1 MASLPLEG
9 IRVLDS
15 TYVFALPYT
24 GGQLADLGAEV
35 IKIEGPG
42 RPDITRG
49 GGLYGTFPDN
59 EPGEDWWNRPSTYQL
74 LNRGKRSM
82 VLDMAREEGREIF
95 RELVTV
101 SDVVMENFTPRV
113 MRRWGL
119 DYPNLKK
126 LRPDIIMVSNTGY
139 GHGDGPYSSYPAQAT
154 TQEGTHGHC
163 WVTGYPGDE
172 PSKAGRS
179 FVDFLSTWSAM
190 FAIGSA
196 LRYRNQTGLGQ
207 WIDIGM
213 YQAGV
218 MFLSEYLMDAIVND
232 SEGERIG
239 NRHPYRAPQGAYPA
253 AGDDQWIALS
263 VANNQQWRALC
274 GLMERPDLAASQELL
289 SAESRQQRHGEID
302 DAISDWTSQH
312 DKYELMHR
320 LQAVGIASGPILSG
334 KDVHF
339 DPHYRSRNFLERVHY
354 PEKSG
359 MGDRI
364 IMGRPYRMSKTN
376 LKVQGPA
383 PTFGQDNRTLLEAL
397 LGKPTEQVAQWE
409 HETVVTTIPTS
420 GEPSPTLNPSRV
432 GGTQTIGR
440 MGSGLP
446 PTSGHLKIVDD
457 FASGDYPEYN
467 LGPVAQW

>member
-1 MASLPLEG
+1 MPPLPLEG

-74 LNRGKRSM
+74 LNRGKRSL
-82 VLDMAREEGREIF
+82 VLDMSREEGREIF

-119 DYPNLKK
+119 DYPNLRK

-190 FAIGSA
+190 LAIGSA
-196 LRYRNQTGLGQ
+196 LRYRNRTGRGQ

-218 MFLSEYLMDAIVND
+218 MFLSEYLMDAIVNGR
-232 SEGERIG
+232 EGERIG

-253 AGDDQWIALS
+253 AGEDEWIALS
-263 VANNQQWRALC
+263 VADNHQWRALC
-274 GLMERPDLAASQELL
+274 RLMERPDLAGDERLGSVQG
-289 SAESRQQRHGEID
+289 RQARHDEID
-302 DAISDWTSQH
+302 AAVSEWTRQH

-320 LQAVGIASGPILSG
+320 MQAVGIASGPVLSG

-339 DPHYRSRNFLERVHY
+339 DSHYRSRNFLERVQY
-354 PEKSG
+354 PEEQE
-359 MGDRI
+359 MGTRI
-364 IMGRPYRMSKTN
+364 IMGRPYKLSKTP
-376 LKVQGPA
+376 LEVQGPA
-383 PTFGQDNRTLLEAL
+383 PKFGQDNVALLESL
-397 LGKPTEQVAQWE
+397 LGKPSQQVNQLAD
-409 HETVVTTIPTS
+409 ETVITAVPTN
-420 GEPSPTLNPSRV
+420 GEPSPTLDPQELVER
-432 GGTQTIGR
+432 GQ
-440 MGSGLP
+440 LAEW
-446 PTSGHLKIVDD
+446 D
-457 FASGDYPEYN
+457 PEYRQR
-467 LGPVAQW
+467 LGI

>member
-1 MASLPLEG
+1 MAPLPLEG

-59 EPGEDWWNRPSTYQL
+59 DPGEDWWNRPSTYQL
-74 LNRGKRSM
+74 LNRGKRSL
-82 VLDMAREEGREIF
+82 VLDMAREEGRDVF
-95 RELVTV
+95 RELVAV

-119 DYPNLKK
+119 DYPNLRK

-190 FAIGSA
+190 LAIGSA
-196 LRYRNQTGLGQ
+196 LRYRDRTGRGQ

-218 MFLSEYLMDAIVND
+218 MFLSEYLMDAMVNGR
-232 SEGERIG
+232 EGGRIG

-253 AGDDQWIALS
+253 SGDDEWIALS
-263 VANNQQWRALC
+263 VADNRQWLSLC
-274 GLMERPDLAASQELL
+274 RLMERDDLAGDAGLRNWQ
-289 SAESRQQRHGEID
+289 SRQQRHDEID
-302 DAISDWTSQH
+302 AAISDWTRSA
-312 DKYELMHR
+312 DKYDLMHR
-320 LQAVGIASGPILSG
+320 LQAEGIASGPVLSG

-339 DPHYRSRNFLERVHY
+339 DPHYRSRNFLERVQY
-354 PEKSG
+354 PEERD
-359 MGDRI
+359 MGTRI
-364 IMGRPYRMSKTN
+364 IMGRPYRMSKTD
-376 LKVQGPA
+376 LAVRGPA
-383 PTFGQDNRTLLEAL
+383 PTFGQDNQALLEKL
-397 LGKPTEQVAQWE
+397 LGMPADLVAQLADD
-409 HETVVTTIPTS
+409 TVITAVPTT
-420 GEPSPTLNPSRV
+420 GEPSPALD
-432 GGTQTIGR
+432 
-440 MGSGLP
+440 
-446 PTSGHLKIVDD
+446 PTELVERGQLAEWDPR
-457 FASGDYPEYN
+457 YRER
-467 LGPVAQW
+467 LGI

>member
-1 MASLPLEG
+1 MTSLPLEG

-74 LNRGKRSM
+74 LNRGKRSL
-82 VLDMAREEGREIF
+82 VLDMSQEDGREIF
-95 RELVTV
+95 RELVLV

-119 DYPNLKK
+119 DYPNLRK

-196 LRYRNQTGLGQ
+196 LRYRNQTGQGQ
-207 WIDIGM
+207 WVDIGM

-218 MFLSEYLMDAIVND
+218 MFLSEYLMDAMVNGR
-232 SEGERIG
+232 EGGRIG
-239 NRHPYRAPQGAYPA
+239 NRHPYRAPQGAYRA
-253 AGDDQWIALS
+253 SGDDEWITLS
-263 VANNQQWRALC
+263 VADNEQWRSLC
-274 GLMERPDLAASQELL
+274 RLMEREDLVKDRRL
-289 SAESRQQRHGEID
+289 SALQGRKQHHDEID
-302 DAISDWTSQH
+302 DAINEWTQSH
-312 DKYELMHR
+312 EKYDLMHR
-320 LQAVGIASGPILSG
+320 LQAIGIASGPVLSG

-339 DPHYRSRNFLERVHY
+339 DPHYRSRNFLERVEY
-354 PEKSG
+354 PEERG
-359 MGDRI
+359 MGTRI
-364 IMGRPYRMSKTN
+364 IMGRPYRMSKTP
-376 LKVQGPA
+376 LKVKGPA
-383 PTFGQDNRTLLEAL
+383 PTFGQDNRSLLGAL
-397 LGKPTEQVAQWE
+397 LGKPETQLAQWE
-409 HETVVTTIPTS
+409 SDSVITTIPTS
-420 GEPSPTLNPSRV
+420 GEPSPTLDPQELVERK
-432 GGTQTIGR
+432 Q
-440 MGSGLP
+440 LAEW
-446 PTSGHLKIVDD
+446 D
-457 FASGDYPEYN
+457 PEYRQR
-467 LGPVAQW
+467 LGI